1 MASKIQTS
9 EELLIE
15 MSYPLEQFTEEG
27 AWETFNGHA
36 QFFLGIGDEKFLRR
50 WDAGEWKDDRDQPGV
65 ISMFG
70 LLPLVRPKRGSFP

>member
-50 WDAGEWKDDRDQPGV
+50 WDAGECRRMEG
-65 ISMFG
+65 
-70 LLPLVRPKRGSFP
+70 